1 MKINWKVRFKNKQF
15 WLMVLLAIA
24 APISAYYDVSRSDL
38 TTWMSLWDLVVSVV
52 SNPFVL
58 FSIGVGVYNTIPDL
72 TTVGLSDSRQALT
85 MINQR
90 SDK

>member
-24 APISAYYDVSRSDL
+24 APISAYYDVSGSDL